1 MKVDQKICGTI
12 WDRRGG
18 IVKCGKAVAT
28 EFNKNSPGGQCKQNS
43 TVQGTSK
50 EAEKRGRKTSRSRWS

>member
-18 IVKCGKAVAT
+18 IVKCNEAVAT
-28 EFNKNSPGGQCKQNS
+28 KFNKNSPSGQCKQNS
-43 TVQGTSK
+43 MV
-50 EAEKRGRKTSRSRWS
+50 